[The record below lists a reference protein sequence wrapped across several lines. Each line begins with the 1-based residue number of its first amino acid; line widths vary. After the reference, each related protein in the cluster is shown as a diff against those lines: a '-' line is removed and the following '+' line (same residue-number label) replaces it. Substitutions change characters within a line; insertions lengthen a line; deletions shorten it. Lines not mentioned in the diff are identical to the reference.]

1 MRIGVLGVGHLASA
15 IVSRLVA
22 AGWPRENLILSAR
35 GQGRGLAQRLG
46 LAVIDDNAALVEASD
61 AVLLAVRPRDAE
73 AAIAGLPWQARH
85 FLVSACA
92 GVSLAR
98 LGAAAPARI
107 MRIMPLTAV
116 EFGASPTT
124 AYPDYPELRP
134 ALALLG
140 TVLPLRAETEFET
153 ATVTAAV
160 YGWAQELIRQ
170 TGDWLVERGLEPA
183 TARQLTARTFTA
195 AGVLTAESSQ
205 QLHTLLESIAT
216 PGGITE
222 LGLNRLAEDGVP
234 QAWRVACEAVLARLE
249 GRAS

>member
-1 MRIGVLGVGHLASA
+1 MRIGFLGVGHLAGA
-15 IVSRLVA
+15 IVTRLVT
-22 AGWPRENLILSAR
+22 AGWPRDNLRLSAR
-35 GQGRGLAQRLG
+35 GQGRSLAQHLG
-46 LAVIDDNAALVEASD
+46 LAAVEDNAALVEASD

-73 AAIAGLPWQARH
+73 AAITGLPWQSH
-85 FLVSACA
+85 HILISACA
-92 GVSLAR
+92 GVSIAR

-134 ALALLG
+134 ALELLG
-140 TVLPLRAETEFET
+140 SVLPLRSEAEFET

-170 TGDWLVERGLEPA
+170 TSAWLVERGLEPA
-183 TARQLTARTFTA
+183 TARQLTARTFMA
-195 AGVLTAESSQ
+195 AGVLTAESAQ

-222 LGLNRLAEDGVP
+222 LGLNRLAQDGVP
-234 QAWRVACEAVLARLE
+234 QAWRGACEAVLARLE
-249 GRAS
+249 GRAP